1 MSKIF
6 FLLFLFLFISIK
18 SNDFFLDEISAV
30 ECENKNNNCGEIQ
43 INFKNKTDSSPFK
56 CCEVSYKFE
65 GQTKN
70 YCVVINNKFGNYFK
84 NYKKSLKSKFSKV
97 KIKCYSNI
105 IKTKNLFLFGF
116 LILIF

>member
-6 FLLFLFLFISIK
+6 FLFFLFIFNSIK
-18 SNDFFLDEISAV
+18 SDENHLNDTIVDE
-30 ECENKNNNCGEIQ
+30 CQNKQSNCQDVQ
-43 INFKNKTDSSPFK
+43 IKYTNGNESPFK